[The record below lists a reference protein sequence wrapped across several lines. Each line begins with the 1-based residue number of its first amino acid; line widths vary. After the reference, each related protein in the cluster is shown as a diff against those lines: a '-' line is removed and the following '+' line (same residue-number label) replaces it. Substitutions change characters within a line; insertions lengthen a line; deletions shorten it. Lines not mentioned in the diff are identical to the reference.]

1 MTPCPGADG
10 RLTTLERVS
19 ELSETTPQPARPPR
33 TADPEP
39 PQDEVIR
46 PLPPAPRPVPGQP
59 YAQAPVPAAGH
70 PPRSATPPPQPVAP
84 APQRIPAEPGQP
96 ALGPQYAQPEPGP
109 QFAEPAPGPHF
120 ADPQAAPGPHA
131 QAAPGPQFADPQ
143 AAPGPHASPAPG
155 PQFFERQP
163 VPGPPFADV
172 QVPQALP
179 GRPHV
184 PTGPGPQHVQ
194 PQAPTPE
201 PFGPQQP
208 HGVGGA
214 QPGGP
219 AQGPQPAP
227 GPGPAQAPHAPTETP
242 RTLQYRFD
250 GPEDAP
256 VLVIGPSLGT
266 TWHMWDRQIPELT
279 QHWRVFRYDLPGHG
293 GAPAHAAPSV
303 AELADRLI
311 ATLDGLGVQRFG
323 YAGCSIGGAVGADLA
338 LRHPHRVASL
348 ALVASSPRFG
358 TADEFRQ
365 RGVIVRTNGLEPMA
379 RTAPERWFT
388 PGFAAAQPAIVE
400 WAVQMVRTT
409 DPGCYIAA
417 CEALAAFDIRD
428 HLGRIGVPTLVLVG
442 AEDQVTGPAEAR
454 TLVAGIPDAR
464 LALVPGASH
473 LAPVE
478 QPAAVCD
485 LLLTHFSTAWQDAPA
500 APPVPPLVPGP
511 ATPATSFAP
520 IAEIA
525 PASGLPEAAGPQR
538 ESGHERGTKVRR
550 EVLGDAHVDAV
561 NASTDV
567 FTEDF
572 QELVTRYAWGE
583 VWSREGLDR
592 RTRSCIT
599 LTALV
604 ASGHLEGLAAHVRA
618 ALRNGLT
625 PAEIKEVL
633 LQSAVYCGI
642 PAAGAAFTIAQS
654 VIQEETTPPA

>member
-1 MTPCPGADG
+1 M
-10 RLTTLERVS
+10 
-19 ELSETTPQPARPPR
+19 SETTPQPPHAPHLGGSAPHLGPPH
-33 TADPEP
+33 PGP
-39 PQDEVIR
+39 
-46 PLPPAPRPVPGQP
+46 PLPAVPAP
-59 YAQAPVPAAGH
+59 AA
-70 PPRSATPPPQPVAP
+70 AAP
-84 APQRIPAEPGQP
+84 APQLTGPGFSHPVGPPATPVQ
-96 ALGPQYAQPEPGP
+96 
-109 QFAEPAPGPHF
+109 
-120 ADPQAAPGPHA
+120 
-131 QAAPGPQFADPQ
+131 
-143 AAPGPHASPAPG
+143 
-155 PQFFERQP
+155 QP
-163 VPGPPFADV
+163 VPAPHSPAADHAAAT
-172 QVPQALP
+172 P
-179 GRPHV
+179 
-184 PTGPGPQHVQ
+184 Q
-194 PQAPTPE
+194 PQPPTP
-201 PFGPQQP
+201 QT
-208 HGVGGA
+208 
-214 QPGGP
+214 
-219 AQGPQPAP
+219 
-227 GPGPAQAPHAPTETP
+227 PTEAP

-266 TWHMWDRQIPELT
+266 TWHMWDRQVPELA

-358 TADEFRQ
+358 SADEFRQ
-365 RGVIVRTNGLEPMA
+365 RGVIVRANGLEPMA

-485 LLLTHFSTAWQDAPA
+485 LLLTHFSTAWQDAPTA
-500 APPVPPLVPGP
+500 APVPPLVPGP
-511 ATPATSFAP
+511 ATPAASFAAP
-520 IAEIA
+520 FAPLAEIA
-525 PASGLPEAAGPQR
+525 PAPEAPEAAGPQQ
-538 ESGHERGTKVRR
+538 ESRHERGTKMRR

-561 NASTDV
+561 NASTDP

-572 QELVTRYAWGE
+572 QELVTRYEWGE
-583 VWSREGLDR
+583 AWSRDGLDR
-592 RTRSCIT
+592 RTRSCVT

-604 ASGHLEGLAAHVRA
+604 ASGHLEGLAAHTRA

-633 LQSAVYCGI
+633 LQTAVYCGI